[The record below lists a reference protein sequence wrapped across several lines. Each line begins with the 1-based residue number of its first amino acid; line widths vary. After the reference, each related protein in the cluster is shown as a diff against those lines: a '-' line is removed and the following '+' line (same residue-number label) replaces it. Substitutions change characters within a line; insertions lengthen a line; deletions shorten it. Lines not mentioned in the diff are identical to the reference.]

1 MDLFIIQIKIRKQI
15 TEEAVAKLNEHI
27 TLMDPLQEWLQ
38 TIELKVKEK
47 MCLIAKSEVEL
58 QAQLQD
64 VQVSIYT
71 IQTNQHDTP
80 STTTFYA
87 VMIYIFLTR
96 TVLPKSHKKP
106 TM

>member
-38 TIELKVKEK
+38 TIELKVKE
-47 MCLIAKSEVEL
+47 MFSIAKSEVEL

-80 STTTFYA
+80 STTIFYA